1 MKKKQAI
8 VIGAGGHSRAV
19 LSILSNLNT
28 HDIFG
33 VLDLRANRFSESIFG
48 IPVIG
53 SIDKIEEF
61 DNNIFDIFLAI
72 GDNSLRRLIFEKV
85 KKYKFS
91 LPSLISQYAIVD
103 VNSVMGEGNIVCP
116 RAFIG
121 PASIIGDN
129 NIINTG
135 AIIEHEVSIKDHCHF
150 SPLSVVAGRSCVGN
164 ECFIG
169 ANATII
175 DKISII
181 EKVIIGAGSTV
192 VENISKS
199 GTYVGSPAKLKLK
212 VNK

>member
-1 MKKKQAI
+1 MIKKQAI
-8 VIGAGGHSRAV
+8 IIGSGGHSRAV
-19 LSILSNLNT
+19 LSILDSLNT
-28 HDIFG
+28 HNVLG
-33 VLDLRANRFSESIFG
+33 VLDLRVNGPSESILG
-48 IPVIG
+48 VPVIG

-61 DNNIFDIFLAI
+61 DNNIVDIFLAI

-103 VNSVMGEGNIVCP
+103 VNSDIGEGNIICP
-116 RAFIG
+116 KAYIG

-135 AIIEHEVSIKDHCHF
+135 AVIEHEVSIKDHCHF
-150 SPLSVVAGRSCVGN
+150 SPLSVVAGRSSVSN

-181 EKVIIGAGSTV
+181 EKVTIGAGSTV
-192 VENISKS
+192 IENISKS